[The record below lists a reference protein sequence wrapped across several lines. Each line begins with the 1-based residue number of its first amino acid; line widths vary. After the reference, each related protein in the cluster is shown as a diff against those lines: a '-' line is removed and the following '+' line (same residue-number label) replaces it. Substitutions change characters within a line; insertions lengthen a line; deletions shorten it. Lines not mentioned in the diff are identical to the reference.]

1 MSTETPKKIWTR
13 DEIDS
18 LLMRSDNAVMR
29 AIIRIFELQT
39 LDEQTA
45 TRTKHENSVG
55 FSAAD
60 AKAGTLF
67 AQYLL
72 GFDKKNVKRWHPKP
86 LTHPHANKVFRR
98 YTHGGTAIQR
108 ARKIA
113 LKHSRQLVD
122 IANS

>member
-1 MSTETPKKIWTR
+1 MSTEMPKKIWTR
-13 DEIDS
+13 DEIDA

-39 LDEQTA
+39 LDEQTS
-45 TRTKHENSVG
+45 TQTKHENGRG
-55 FSAAD
+55 FSSAD

-72 GFDKKNVKRWHPKP
+72 GFDKHNVKRWQPKP
-86 LTHPHANKVFRR
+86 LTHPHANKVFQR

-113 LKHSRQLVD
+113 LKHSAQLVR

>member
-1 MSTETPKKIWTR
+1 MTTETTQKVWTR
-13 DEIDS
+13 DEIDA
-18 LLMRSDNAVMR
+18 LLRRSDKAVMR
-29 AIIRIFELQT
+29 AIIRIFEFQT
-39 LDEQTA
+39 QDEQKSTQ
-45 TRTKHENSVG
+45 TKHENGRG
-55 FSAAD
+55 FTAAD

-72 GFDKKNVKRWHPKP
+72 GYDKNNVKRWHPKP
-86 LTHPHANKVFRR
+86 LTHPHANKVFQR

-113 LKHSRQLVD
+113 LKHSAQLVR

>member
-1 MSTETPKKIWTR
+1 MTTETPKKIWTR

-18 LLMRSDNAVMR
+18 LLNRSDTAVMR
-29 AIIRIFELQT
+29 AIIRIFERQT
-39 LDEQTA
+39 LDEQTS
-45 TRTKHENSVG
+45 TRTKHENSIG

-72 GFDKKNVKRWHPKP
+72 GLDKNNCKRWNPKP
-86 LTHPHANKVFRR
+86 LTHPHANKVFLR

-113 LKHSRQLVD
+113 LKHSRQLVA